1 MAEGEDLLAR
11 YRDALADFRLTDSL
25 PERLKVYRLEAEMAE
40 LAVRLTPAELLEF
53 IKRRNQLGGTQ
64 EIVSSIWPLIAA
76 VVEELR
82 GIGFHARCVERP
94 LFERKQRSRAPVPP
108 STTKSLRLAPLANGG
123 AFHLPDIRP

>member
-64 EIVSSIWPLIAA
+64 EIVSSI
-76 VVEELR
+76 
-82 GIGFHARCVERP
+82 
-94 LFERKQRSRAPVPP
+94 
-108 STTKSLRLAPLANGG
+108 
-123 AFHLPDIRP
+123 